1 MVLILVTTALWLT
14 QGFLAKQGLVV
25 VVTGKVMEGE
35 DQMKANLSQVQEHIG
50 TPWPLKSII
59 LAIIGS

>member
-1 MVLILVTTALWLT
+1 M
-14 QGFLAKQGLVV
+14 V